1 MEYQGIKR
9 KVAQYK
15 AVILNTQLYRQI
27 WKDELRDSIMDA
39 LTQMNDASGL
49 GGRITTS
56 DRVGN
61 AEAVILAMGKEA
73 SGMFARVDE
82 DTNKPLIKDF
92 GSLVYQQLFNGKIQV
107 LVFMPSIEGFGNPAP
122 PAVLGIY
129 RPEELKPAYIER
141 HMEEFVR
148 LLTEWEDFD
157 DDEAKAPIG
166 FHMPQINVPTD
177 RQDGSKE

>member
-1 MEYQGIKR
+1 MEYQGLIR
-9 KVAQYK
+9 KVEQYK
-15 AVILNTQLYRQI
+15 ATIANTQSYRQA
-27 WKDELRDSIMDA
+27 WKDMLKDSIVEN
-39 LTQMNDASGL
+39 LTAMNSSSGL
-49 GGRITTS
+49 GGKISIS

-61 AEAVILAMGKEA
+61 AETVILAMGKEA

-107 LVFMPSIEGFGNPAP
+107 MVFLPSIEGFGNPP
-122 PAVLGIY
+122 PPKVLGIY
-129 RPEELKPAYIER
+129 RPEELKPAYLER

-157 DDEAKAPIG
+157 DDEAKTPIG
-166 FHMPQINVPTD
+166 FHVPPLPLPN
-177 RQDGSKE
+177 DGQETMGD